1 MKKVISGLAIL
12 ALSGCSTMFN
22 ESEQNVKLD
31 SYYGNY
37 NVPVSVLTPSG
48 NYKDVTPT
56 IINIQPG
63 VRSSDYIVQVDEP
76 CYGDARVVI
85 KKELATSYW
94 LNSLNL
100 VGFFIDFATGAM
112 WNYEEEVM
120 LPIQVAK
127 NCEVASS

>member
-1 MKKVISGLAIL
+1 MKKVIAGLAIL
-12 ALSGCSTMFN
+12 AISGCSTMLN
-22 ESEQNVKLD
+22 ESEQNVRLN
-31 SYYGNY
+31 SYGSH

-48 NYKDVTPT
+48 TYKDITPT

-63 VRSSDYIVQVDEP
+63 ARSSDYIVQVDEP
-76 CYGDARVVI
+76 CYGNARVVI
-85 KKELATSYW
+85 KKQLAASYW

-112 WNYEEEVM
+112 WNYEEKVIV
-120 LPIQVAK
+120 PIQIAK

>member
-1 MKKVISGLAIL
+1 MKKVITGLAIL
-12 ALSGCSTMFN
+12 AISGCSTMFN
-22 ESEQNVKLD
+22 DSEQNVRLN
-31 SYYGNY
+31 SYGNH

-48 NYKDVTPT
+48 TYKDVTPT

-63 VRSSDYIVQVDEP
+63 ARSSDYIVQVDEP
-76 CYGDARVVI
+76 CYGVTKVVV
-85 KKELATSYW
+85 KKELAASYW

-112 WNYEEEVM
+112 WNYEETVM
-120 LPIQVAK
+120 VPIQVAE

>member
-1 MKKVISGLAIL
+1 MKKVIVGLAIL
-12 ALSGCSTMFN
+12 AVSGCSTMFN
-22 ESEQNVKLD
+22 ESEQNVRLN
-31 SYYGNY
+31 SYGSH

-48 NYKDVTPT
+48 TYKDITPT

-63 VRSSDYIVQVDEP
+63 ARSSDYIVQVDEP

-85 KKELATSYW
+85 KKELAPSYW

-112 WNYEEEVM
+112 WNYEEKVVV
-120 LPIQVAK
+120 PIQIAK